1 MTDLYVEGVW
11 RTANGAE
18 FRVDERLAVLQRFAA
33 IVTAQIETLA
43 DAIGRETGKPLWE
56 ARTEVATMAAKVTHS
71 AKAYQERT
79 GERRSAVAAR
89 ATADA
94 VAGRSSGFLAIM
106 LMTKLRTGSAMV
118 AGSGGGASLICAIA
132 TPPSTL

>member
-18 FRVDERLAVLQRFAA
+18 FRALDPMSGDVVWQGHAADAADVDAAVQAARRVQRDWARRSVDERLAVLQRFAA

-79 GERRSAVAAR
+79 GER
-89 ATADA
+89 
-94 VAGRSSGFLAIM
+94 
-106 LMTKLRTGSAMV
+106 
-118 AGSGGGASLICAIA
+118 
-132 TPPSTL
+132 